1 MGGFP
6 DRQLTN
12 FPNLGVSSAAYYC
25 SAEVWRIGFRGLS
38 NARIPWATRKL
49 CFLILLAG
57 YVDPDKVLRRY
68 HGLDLEVK
76 GFVEG
81 AKGSFKC
88 SLSLECEVCLRQ
100 F

>member
-1 MGGFP
+1 MAH
-6 DRQLTN
+6 RL
-12 FPNLGVSSAAYYC
+12 
-25 SAEVWRIGFRGLS
+25 RGLS

-57 YVDPDKVLRRY
+57 DVDPDKALRRY

-100 F
+100 FLTMQIVNANCFILRNLK